1 MEPSKSEPRQY
12 YQVSD
17 LVKVYPGDVQELS
30 GIDFTV
36 GRGEFLGSLGPA
48 GKSTAIKILSSL
60 LKKTSGRV
68 GVAGFDIEHSSMDVL
83 RVVEFTMQE
92 VGLEDLVCHVVL

>member
-1 MEPSKSEPRQY
+1 MESSKSEPRQY

-36 GRGEFLGSLGPA
+36 GRGEFLGSLGP
-48 GKSTAIKILSSL
+48 
-60 LKKTSGRV
+60 R
-68 GVAGFDIEHSSMDVL
+68 
-83 RVVEFTMQE
+83 R
-92 VGLEDLVCHVVL
+92 